1 MYSHFVSLL
10 RDPSGCGGFVRL
22 SGQKIVRPSSVQC
35 FSDVSFCHHQN
46 ASRKLVAVS
55 FFVPTTPW
63 PTLRTSPSSSR
74 TGGCSP
80 ASPGI
85 GVSVMRAMCL
95 NASAEINER
104 SKTID
109 CPRMLFYAS
118 CLMRLPG
125 LPLHLTSYPM
135 ERWHITYEMQT
146 HTPIFVGVHRYVAGF
161 FPVIPCSLKS
171 LLMLHFCL
179 SSSSL
184 HCTGPTPATTV
195 KITHTIEPG
204 QRETGC
210 ITCCYAPD
218 NCPILASFLCCY
230 DYPEYIVNE
239 MNASR

>member
-125 LPLHLTSYPM
+125 LPLQITSYPM
-135 ERWHITYEMQT
+135 ERWHITYEMQNT
-146 HTPIFVGVHRYVAGF
+146 HQ
-161 FPVIPCSLKS
+161 S
-171 LLMLHFCL
+171 LLGCTDMSLASFWPFLANNSLLAFHFCL
-179 SSSSL
+179 SSL
-184 HCTGPTPATTV
+184 HCTGPITATKV

-210 ITCCYAPD
+210 ITCCHAPD

>member
-1 MYSHFVSLL
+1 M
-10 RDPSGCGGFVRL
+10 
-22 SGQKIVRPSSVQC
+22 
-35 FSDVSFCHHQN
+35 
-46 ASRKLVAVS
+46 
-55 FFVPTTPW
+55 PTTPW
-63 PTLRTSPSSSR
+63 PTLRTSPSSWR
-74 TGGCSP
+74 TGGCSR

-85 GVSVMRAMCL
+85 GVSAMRVMCL
-95 NASAEINER
+95 NASAEINEC

-109 CPRMLFYAS
+109 CPRMLCFVPDAVAGS
-118 CLMRLPG
+118 AIAPTHELCPIM
-125 LPLHLTSYPM
+125 
-135 ERWHITYEMQT
+135 RWHITHEMQNT
-146 HTPIFVGVHRYVAGF
+146 HQSMLERSDMSPGSFRS
-161 FPVIPCSLKS
+161 SLAHYKS

-184 HCTGPTPATTV
+184 HCTGPTTATKV

-210 ITCCYAPD
+210 ITCCHAPD